1 MPRVP
6 SSSSSGKTAKPRPI
20 VAELGRPETPQEE
33 AARRAENSR
42 LYRQRKT
49 VNNLVYSML
58 VTLGVVAI
66 IYFAV
71 PRGDAPVAWQ
81 VDYVTIGQQVQ
92 STTTEH
98 LVVPAMPTDWQANAA
113 EIRTGADGV
122 TEWRIGFVTPSQNFI
137 GYEQAFGGNA
147 SWVSSRMEST
157 APVST
162 VDIDGVIWDV
172 YDNGSAGNNSYA
184 LTSTIDGVTYLLRG
198 KADANEFAQL
208 ASVVTRASHEGATS
222 STAGANQ

>member
-1 MPRVP
+1 MPRDR
-6 SSSSSGKTAKPRPI
+6 SRRI
-20 VAELGRPETPQEE
+20 VAELGRPETPEEE

-71 PRGDAPVAWQ
+71 PRGDEPVAWQ
-81 VDYVTIGQQVQ
+81 VDYVAVGAQVQ
-92 STTTEH
+92 TTTPDH
-98 LVVPAMPTDWQANAA
+98 LVVPKMPADWQANAA
-113 EIRTGADGV
+113 EIRRGSDGV
-122 TEWRIGFVTPSQNFI
+122 QVWRIGFVTPTNKYI

-147 SWVSSRMEST
+147 SWVSNRMEST

-162 VDIDGVIWDV
+162 TVIGGVTWDV
-172 YDNGSAGNNSYA
+172 YDNGDAGNNSYA
-184 LTSTIDGVTYLLRG
+184 LASTINGVTYLLRG
-198 KADANEFAQL
+198 SAGADAFAQL
-208 ASVVTRASHEGATS
+208 ASAVTVAAQSGVTP
-222 STAGANQ
+222 